1 MSCTGYHHATVA
13 VAVAVA
19 AEAAAM
25 AAARAMVALQWHPR
39 PLPAATRATE
49 DPVQSPVTTA
59 LVATTAVVEQLAEG
73 PASLAALSRAPP
85 RRHGRL
91 PLAVA
96 AARGGGVVLSQ
107 CHTTLH
113 VSPKHELG
121 CFRSPGQWKICVLC
135 RLQRLQDSCLGLLPL
150 QTAQSLVHRATHQ
163 LGVAATCRH
172 PTYRATVGHSPLA
185 SHPAGGVALSRVGW
199 PRRW

>member
-121 CFRSPGQWKICVLC
+121 CFRSPGQWKICVLG
-135 RLQRLQDSCLGLLPL
+135 RLQRLRDYLGRLPL

-172 PTYRATVGHSPLA
+172 PTYRATVGHSP
-185 SHPAGGVALSRVGW
+185 PGVALSRVGW